1 MNKKHENLD
10 LVYNYFNF
18 NKFNF
23 TDETF
28 NMLSADKKNLHLQK
42 FFSKINELQN
52 GKI

>member
-28 NMLSADKKNLHLQK
+28 NMLSADKKNCTFK
-42 FFSKINELQN
+42 SFSAK
-52 GKI
+52 